1 MNPDFSDYDFWIGK
15 LREALASGQYK
26 DALLYAE
33 EASNV
38 AQTDTERAEVMSF
51 KGDCLMA
58 LQRYEKAL
66 SIYNDSLAQ
75 FQNTYKR
82 ED

>member
-33 EASNV
+33 EASNSRK
-38 AQTDTERAEVMSF
+38 Q
-51 KGDCLMA
+51 
-58 LQRYEKAL
+58 
-66 SIYNDSLAQ
+66 I
-75 FQNTYKR
+75 QNVPKS
-82 ED
+82 